1 MKKLIAIVLTLTAIF
16 STFAVTASAADN
28 PLTVTVDGAAVTFP
42 DQQPVIKNSRTL
54 VPVRFIAEALGYEV
68 EWDEKNNAAVIDN
81 GRIVMYIGT
90 NHAIIDGQHKT
101 LDVKS
106 ELIGDRT
113 MVPLRVIAETLD
125 CTVDWLNE
133 IRTVQIN
140 RKNADGTEKSVWD
153 RLMMS
158 GMLTKSED
166 MESGY
171 YGCAVLGNSFD
182 TSKIPDWYVKQ
193 NPGKL
198 QYNAD
203 SYECEIRV
211 EEFDAETLAE
221 IKDLL
226 MIIYPNGYNIVYDLM
241 MQSIKGELWETL
253 RDNEGG
259 INSGTWG
266 THYIDGREVNIHVGY
281 GLTNMTITVNKVGY
295 YNPERPLKLDADTIA
310 DLTAEAKKDY
320 LLEKYGLN

>member
-1 MKKLIAIVLTLTAIF
+1 MKKIIAIVLTLTAIF

-28 PLTVTVDGAAVTFP
+28 PLTVTVDGVAVTFP

-241 MQSIKGELWETL
+241 MQSIKGELWETF

>member
-1 MKKLIAIVLTLTAIF
+1 MKKLIAIVLTLTAIL
-16 STFAVTASAADN
+16 STFAVTASAADT
-28 PLTVTVDGAAVTFP
+28 PLTVTVDGTAVTFP

-68 EWDEKNNAAVIDN
+68 EWDEKTNAAVIDH

-158 GMLTKSED
+158 GMFTKRED
-166 MESGY
+166 TQSGY
-171 YGCAVLGNSFD
+171 YGCAVLGSNFD
-182 TSKIPDWYVKQ
+182 TTKIPDWYVKQ
-193 NPGKL
+193 NPNKL

-221 IKDLL
+221 IKDVL
-226 MIIYPNGYNIVYDLM
+226 MIVYPSSYNIVYDLM
-241 MQSIKGELWETL
+241 MQSIKGELWETF

-281 GLTNMTITVNKVGY
+281 GLTDMTITVNKVGY
-295 YNPERPLKLDADTIA
+295 YNPERPLKLDEDTIA

-320 LLEKYGLN
+320 LLAKYGLN

>member
-1 MKKLIAIVLTLTAIF
+1 MKKLIAIVLTLTAIL
-16 STFAVTASAADN
+16 STFAVTASAAEN
-28 PLTVTVDGAAVTFP
+28 PLTVTVDGTAVAFP

-68 EWDEKNNAAVIDN
+68 EWDEKVNAAVIDH

-90 NHAIIDGQHKT
+90 NHAIIDGKHKT

-140 RKNADGTEKSVWD
+140 RKNEDGTEKSVWD

-158 GMLTKSED
+158 SMFTKSD
-166 MESGY
+166 DQDSGY

-193 NPGKL
+193 NRNKL

-211 EEFDAETLAE
+211 EEFDAKTLAE
-221 IKDLL
+221 IKNVL
-226 MIIYPNGYNIVYDLM
+226 MIVYPSGYNIVYDLM
-241 MQSIKGELWETL
+241 MQSIKGELWETF

-281 GLTNMTITVNKVGY
+281 GLTDMTITVNKVGY
-295 YNPERPLKLDADTIA
+295 YNPERPLKLDEDTIA

-320 LLEKYGLN
+320 LLAKYGIN

>member
-1 MKKLIAIVLTLTAIF
+1 MKKLIAIVLTLTAIL
-16 STFAVTASAADN
+16 STFAVTASAAEN
-28 PLTVTVDGAAVTFP
+28 PLTVTVDGTAVAFP

-68 EWDEKNNAAVIDN
+68 EWDEKVNAAVIDH

-90 NHAIIDGQHKT
+90 NHAIIDGKHKT

-140 RKNADGTEKSVWD
+140 RKNEDGTEKSVWD

-158 GMLTKSED
+158 GMFTKSD
-166 MESGY
+166 DQDSGY

-193 NPGKL
+193 NRNKL

-221 IKDLL
+221 IKNVL
-226 MIIYPNGYNIVYDLM
+226 MIVYPNGYNIVYDLM
-241 MQSIKGELWETL
+241 MQSIKGELWETF

-281 GLTNMTITVNKVGY
+281 GLTDMTITVNKVGY
-295 YNPERPLKLDADTIA
+295 YNPERPLKLDAETIE

-320 LLEKYGLN
+320 LLAKYGLG

>member
-1 MKKLIAIVLTLTAIF
+1 MKKLIAIVLTLTAIL
-16 STFAVTASAADN
+16 STFAVTASAAEN
-28 PLTVTVDGAAVTFP
+28 PLTVTVDGTAVAFP

-68 EWDEKNNAAVIDN
+68 EWDEKVNAAVIDH

-140 RKNADGTEKSVWD
+140 RKNEDGTEKSVWD

-158 GMLTKSED
+158 GMFTKSD
-166 MESGY
+166 DQDSGY

-193 NPGKL
+193 NRNKL

-211 EEFDAETLAE
+211 EEFDAQTLAE
-221 IKDLL
+221 IKDVL
-226 MIIYPNGYNIVYDLM
+226 MIIYPSGYNIVYDLM
-241 MQSIKGELWETL
+241 MQSIKGELWETF

-281 GLTNMTITVNKVGY
+281 GLTDMTITVNKVGY
-295 YNPERPLKLDADTIA
+295 YNPERPLKLDAETIE

-320 LLEKYGLN
+320 LLAKYGLN